1 MRKLLLLV
9 PLLSWAG
16 ASASAQSAFKG
27 FYATAGVGM
36 DTFMPAAD
44 DVTLTVKNGPFAGT
58 YPQTTTY
65 PRAFDFTGTLA
76 VGSLSAITNKFL
88 LGIGVEYEPIAA
100 GTDSVKSV
108 GSRGVATYSTYRQK
122 SHFNVFLSPAY
133 ALREDKLVYGKIGY
147 SNSTSEAD
155 FDGAESP
162 QHVAEGMILGA
173 GYRQIVTGG
182 LFFFG
187 EANYFHYPPTDYTVT
202 TLTRDGVLYLS
213 DQKISSK
220 GFSTLVGIGYTLPRS
235 LTRK

>member
-27 FYATAGVGM
+27 FYATAALGM
-36 DTFMPAAD
+36 DTFSPAAD
-44 DVTLTVKNGPFAGT
+44 DATLKVRNGPFAGT

-65 PRAFDFTGTLA
+65 PRAFDLSGTLS
-76 VGSLSAITNKFL
+76 VGSLSAITSKFL
-88 LGIGVEYEPIAA
+88 LGIGVEYEAIGA

-108 GSRGVATYSTYRQK
+108 GAKGNVSYSTYRQK
-122 SHFNVFLSPAY
+122 SHYNIFLSPAY

-147 SNSTSEAD
+147 SNSTSDAD

-162 QHVAEGMILGA
+162 EHIAEGAILGA
-173 GYRQIVTGG
+173 GYRQIVSGG

-187 EANYFHYPPTDYTVT
+187 EANYFHYLPTNYSVT
-202 TLTRDGVLYLS
+202 TLTRDGVLYTS
-213 DQKISSK
+213 DSKISSK

>member
-1 MRKLLLLV
+1 MRKLSLLV
-9 PLLSWAG
+9 PLLLWAG

-27 FYATAGVGM
+27 FYVAAGVGM
-36 DTFMPAAD
+36 DTFLPTAD
-44 DVTLTVKNGPFAGT
+44 NVTLKVKNGPFAGT

-65 PRAFDFTGTLA
+65 PRALDFTGVIS

-108 GSRGVATYSTYRQK
+108 GSKGVATYSTYRQK
-122 SHFNVFLSPAY
+122 SHYNVFLSPAY

-147 SNSTSEAD
+147 SNSTSEVD

-162 QHVAEGMILGA
+162 EHFAEGIILGA
-173 GYRQIVTGG
+173 GYRQIVSGG
-182 LFFFG
+182 LFLFG
-187 EANYFHYPPTDYTVT
+187 EANYFHYLPTDYTVT
-202 TLTRDGVLYLS
+202 TLTKDGVLYNS
-213 DQKISSK
+213 DSRVTSK
-220 GFSTLVGIGYTLPRS
+220 GFSTLVGVGYTLPRS

>member
-65 PRAFDFTGTLA
+65 PRAFDLSGTLS
-76 VGSLSAITNKFL
+76 VGSLSAITSKFL
-88 LGIGVEYEPIAA
+88 LGIGVEYEAIGA

-108 GSRGVATYSTYRQK
+108 GAKGNVSYSTYRQK
-122 SHFNVFLSPAY
+122 SHYNIFLSPAY

-147 SNSTSEAD
+147 SNSTSDAD

-162 QHVAEGMILGA
+162 EHIAEGAILGA
-173 GYRQIVTGG
+173 GYRQIVSGG

-187 EANYFHYPPTDYTVT
+187 EANYFHYLPTNYSVT
-202 TLTRDGVLYLS
+202 TLTRDGVLYTS
-213 DQKISSK
+213 DSKISSK